1 MLNIY
6 CIIGILCLMAIN
18 PIIGLFIRYEIIRVT
33 GVSMQPTYYDGDF
46 VLIDKKRPKKA
57 YKEGDILVY
66 TPPTGDY
73 LVIKRVGAVVK
84 VRNIPYFMMYGDN
97 RDNSIDSRN
106 YGGVPYNFIEG
117 KVVLS
122 WKRKK
127 NRK

>member
-18 PIIGLFIRYEIIRVT
+18 PIIGLFLRYEIIRVT
-33 GVSMQPTYYDGDF
+33 GISMQPTYNDGDF

-57 YKEGDILVY
+57 YKEGDNLVF
-66 TPPTGDY
+66 TPPNSDH
-73 LVIKRVGAVVK
+73 LVIKRVGQAVK
-84 VRNIPYFMMYGDN
+84 IKDTQFYMMYGDN

-106 YGGVPYNFIEG
+106 YGGVAHLSIEG

-127 NRK
+127 NRN